1 MKVGDLVQIS
11 DPYKP
16 LCADPEGIGIIV
28 GERSVLKTDHGQRQ
42 KRVPFYR
49 IMFKNDYVWL
59 YRSNIQPFV
68 EKRTKND
75 LDNIAG

>member
-1 MKVGDLVQIS
+1 MKIGDLVQIS
-11 DPYKP
+11 DPFKP
-16 LCADPEGIGIIV
+16 LCADPEVVGIIV
-28 GERSVLKTDHGQRQ
+28 QIDSVLRTSADGGQ

-59 YRSNIQPFV
+59 FRDNVQPFV
-68 EKRTKND
+68 EKRTENV